1 MTLTSVL
8 FYNNQMKRIGWTM
21 KERKI
26 LKEYY
31 NVISP
36 EELAALLPDRNPKSI
51 VNQVYYLRQRGWTF
65 ARKRDNN

>member
-1 MTLTSVL
+1 
-8 FYNNQMKRIGWTM
+8 M